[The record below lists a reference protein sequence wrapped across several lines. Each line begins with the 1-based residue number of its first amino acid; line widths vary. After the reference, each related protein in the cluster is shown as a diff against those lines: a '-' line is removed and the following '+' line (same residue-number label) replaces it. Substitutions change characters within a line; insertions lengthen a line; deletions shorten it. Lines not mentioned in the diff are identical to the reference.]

1 MSRPTGTDGP
11 DAGTAGD
18 GSTTIAPLW
27 RRVGLAV
34 VILRFAVPLAAI
46 PLIPSL
52 IVNDVGLLVLL
63 RPQKEFLL
71 VGGGQS
77 RYLGEPGFVALLLA
91 YLPLGV
97 LAVSAFFLVGRAYRS
112 ALREGTGPA
121 WLTRAIPPKQ
131 LELAQRVLAR
141 RGPTIA
147 IIGRIAAIP
156 PTVLG
161 AAAGVSDVSPRRYLL
176 ADALGALLSFGLVV
190 GIGYGLGRA
199 YGEGGFWVTAAGVAL
214 FVLMLLLV
222 TRWIQREGERQAAEE
237 RTPDG
242 ATTDARDGTADDGFS

>member
-1 MSRPTGTDGP
+1 MSRAETQGPGAP
-11 DAGTAGD
+11 DATD
-18 GSTTIAPLW
+18 SGSTIAPAW
-27 RRVGLAV
+27 RRLALGV
-34 VILRFAVPLAAI
+34 VVLRFAVPLAAI
-46 PLIPSL
+46 PLIPYL
-52 IVNDVGLLVLL
+52 LVNDVSLLVFL

-71 VGGGQS
+71 VGGGQT
-77 RYLGEPGFVALLLA
+77 RYLGEPGFAALLLA

-112 ALREGTGPA
+112 ALRDGSGPT

-131 LELAQRVLAR
+131 LELSQRVLAR

-147 IIGRIAAIP
+147 IIGRIAAMP

-161 AAAGVSDVSPRRYLL
+161 AAAGVSDVSLRRYLL

-222 TRWIQREGERQAAEE
+222 TRWIQREGERQAEEE
-237 RTPDG
+237 RTQEGAATDGPDDP
-242 ATTDARDGTADDGFS
+242 ADADVS